1 MANTCNFYTFY
12 VCPNSRCIY
21 LQCRKKKS
29 IGKFDKQA
37 VNVRIPVLKS
47 SKVNIPPDWKIHNLR
62 TRFHALSAT
71 IEQQLFP

>member
-1 MANTCNFYTFY
+1 MSTWLGYFQTHDLKVAINYTFRDNQ
-12 VCPNSRCIY
+12 V
-21 LQCRKKKS
+21 
-29 IGKFDKQA
+29 
-37 VNVRIPVLKS
+37 VNVRIPVLEL